1 MALCLC
7 PVMSIFAGGTAYL
20 FSYFINN
27 SKDGLHLAYSYDGLN
42 WMPLN
47 GGRSYLTPA
56 VGKDKLMRDPSIC
69 QSPDGTFHMVWTS
82 SWTDR
87 IIGYASSRDL
97 VHWSEQQAIPVM
109 MHEPDAHN
117 CWAPELFY
125 DEPSQTYYIF
135 WATTIPGRHKEVPTS
150 ESEKGLN
157 HRIYYVTTKDFHT
170 FSKTKMFFNP
180 DFSVIDAAIVKDPKQ
195 GDLIMVVKNE
205 NSNPPEKN
213 LRVTRTKKIEKGFP
227 TKVSTPITGKY
238 WAEGPA
244 PLFVDDTL
252 YVYFDKYRDHR
263 YGAVRSLDNGE
274 TWEDVSELVS
284 FPRGIRHGTAF
295 AVDASVVEALIA
307 NRNYNPLIPDNVAD
321 PSVSKFGDT
330 YYLYGTTDLDYGLER
345 AGTPVVWK
353 SKDFVNW
360 SFEGSHIQGFDWS
373 KGYEYTNNKGE
384 KKKGYFR
391 YWAPGR
397 VIEQDGKY
405 YLYAT
410 FVKPDES
417 MGTYVLTADRPDGA
431 FRFAEGEGLLAPGEG
446 LLDSGERAVPEARV
460 IPEARGLVSREGR
473 ADSPA
478 IINDID
484 GEPFIDDDGT
494 GYIFW
499 RRRNGARL
507 SADRLHL
514 EGETVTLKTARQ
526 GYSEGPVMFKRKG
539 IYYYIYTLSG
549 HQNYANAYMMSHE
562 SPLTGFV
569 KPDGNDIFL
578 FSSPENQ
585 VWGPG
590 HGNVF
595 YDEGK
600 DEYIF
605 LYLEYGDG
613 GTTRQVYANRME
625 FNDDGT
631 IRTLIPDMRGV
642 GYLAAPQETRTNL
655 SLQSH
660 FYASSEKAP
669 RTSVVNIETQPNQPL
684 PEKGSVKSCTR
695 THTYQ
700 AAHVAD
706 ESNGTRWMAADTDSS
721 PFITVDLKEIRKV
734 GECQF
739 YFTRPTEGHT
749 WRLEKSTDG
758 KHWVTCAEQG
768 KVQVCSPHIAKGI
781 GETRYLRLHIR
792 RGDTGLWEWKIY
804 E

>member
-1 MALCLC
+1 MALTLWS
-7 PVMSIFAGGTAYL
+7 VMTISAGETAYL
-20 FSYFINN
+20 FSYFIND

-42 WMPLN
+42 WTSLN
-47 GGRSYLTPA
+47 GGRSFLTPA

-69 QSPDGTFHMVWTS
+69 QAPDGTFHMVWTS

-97 VHWSEQQAIPVM
+97 IHWSEQQAIPVM
-109 MHEPDAHN
+109 MHEPKAHN

-125 DEPSQTYYIF
+125 DEASETYYIF

-157 HRIYYVTTKDFHT
+157 HRMYYVTTKDFRT

-213 LRVTRTKKIEKGFP
+213 LRVTRTKDLAKGFP
-227 TKVSTPITGKY
+227 TKVSAPITGKY

-244 PLFVDDTL
+244 PLFVGDAL

-263 YGAVRSLDNGE
+263 YGAVRSLDHGE
-274 TWEDVSELVS
+274 TWEDVSDQVS

-295 AVDASVVEALIA
+295 AVDASVVEALVA
-307 NRNYNPLIPDNVAD
+307 NRAYNPLIPDNLAD

-330 YYLYGTTDLDYGLER
+330 YYLYGTTDLDYGLGR

-360 SFEGSHIQGFDWS
+360 SFEGSHIRGFDWA
-373 KGYEYTNNKGE
+373 KGYEYVNDKGE

-391 YWAPGR
+391 YWAPGK
-397 VIEQDGKY
+397 VIEQDGRY
-405 YLYAT
+405 YLYVT
-410 FVKPDES
+410 FVKPDEK
-417 MGTYVLTADRPDGA
+417 MGTYVLVADRPDGP
-431 FRFAEGEGLLAPGEG
+431 FQFAEGKGLSVPGT
-446 LLDSGERAVPEARV
+446 AK
-460 IPEARGLVSREGR
+460 

-478 IINDID
+478 IVPDID
-484 GEPFIDDDGT
+484 GEPFVDEDGK

-499 RRRNGARL
+499 RRRFAARL
-507 SADRLHL
+507 SDDKLHI
-514 EGETVTLKTARQ
+514 EGELVSIKTARQ
-526 GYSEGPVMFKRKG
+526 GYSEGPLMFKRKG
-539 IYYYIYTLSG
+539 IYYYVYTLSG
-549 HQNYANAYMMSHE
+549 HQNYANAYMMSRE

-569 KPDGNDIFL
+569 KPEGNDIFL
-578 FSSPENQ
+578 FSAPENQ

-595 YDEGK
+595 YDEGT
-600 DEYIF
+600 DAYIF
-605 LYLEYGDG
+605 VYLEYGDG

-625 FNDDGT
+625 FNEDGT
-631 IRTLIPDMRGV
+631 IRTLVPDARGV
-642 GYLAAPQETRTNL
+642 GCLAAPQETRKNL
-655 SLQSH
+655 ALQSH

-669 RTSVVNIETQPNQPL
+669 RTSTVSIETQPNQPL
-684 PEKGSVKSCTR
+684 PDKGSVKNYTR

-706 ESNGTRWMAADTDSS
+706 ESNGTRWLAADTDSS
-721 PFITVDLKEIRKV
+721 PFITVDLKEVRTV
-734 GECQF
+734 SECHF
-739 YFTRPTEGHT
+739 FFTRPTEGHA
-749 WRLEKSTDG
+749 WRLEKSADG
-758 KHWVTCAEQG
+758 KNWQTCAEQG
-768 KVQVCSPHIAKGI
+768 KVQARSPHIAGAI
-781 GETRYLRLHIR
+781 GEARYLRLHIR
-792 RGDTGLWEWKIY
+792 RGDAGLWEWKIY

>member
-1 MALCLC
+1 MKKVVIWIALSLWS
-7 PVMSIFAGGTAYL
+7 VMTVFAGETAYL
-20 FSYFINN
+20 FSYFIND

-42 WMPLN
+42 WLPLH

-97 VHWSEQQAIPVM
+97 IHWSEQQAIPVM
-109 MHEPDAHN
+109 MHEPEAHN

-125 DEPSQTYYIF
+125 DEASETYYIF

-157 HRIYYVTTKDFHT
+157 HRMYYVTTKDFRT

-213 LRVTRTKKIEKGFP
+213 LRVTRTKDLAKGFP
-227 TKVSTPITGKY
+227 TKVSAPITGKY

-244 PLFVDDTL
+244 PLFVGDAL

-263 YGAVRSLDNGE
+263 YGAVRSLDHGE
-274 TWEDVSELVS
+274 TWEDVSDQVS

-295 AVDASVVEALIA
+295 AVDASVVEALVA
-307 NRNYNPLIPDNVAD
+307 NRAYNPLIPDNLAD

-330 YYLYGTTDLDYGLER
+330 YYLYGTTDLDYGLGR

-360 SFEGSHIQGFDWS
+360 SFEGSHIRGFDWA
-373 KGYEYTNNKGE
+373 KGYEYVNDKGE

-391 YWAPGR
+391 YWAPGK
-397 VIEQDGKY
+397 VIEQDGRY
-405 YLYAT
+405 YLYVT
-410 FVKPDES
+410 FVKPDEK
-417 MGTYVLTADRPDGA
+417 MGTYVLVADRPDGP
-431 FRFAEGEGLLAPGEG
+431 FQFAEGKGLSVPGT
-446 LLDSGERAVPEARV
+446 AK
-460 IPEARGLVSREGR
+460 

-478 IINDID
+478 IVPDID
-484 GEPFIDDDGT
+484 GEPFVDEDGK

-499 RRRNGARL
+499 RRRFAARL
-507 SADRLHL
+507 SDDKLHI
-514 EGETVTLKTARQ
+514 EGELVSIKTARQ
-526 GYSEGPVMFKRKG
+526 GYSEGPLMFKRKG
-539 IYYYIYTLSG
+539 IYYYVYTLSG
-549 HQNYANAYMMSHE
+549 HQNYANAYMMSRE

-569 KPDGNDIFL
+569 KPEGNDIFL
-578 FSSPENQ
+578 FSAPENQ

-595 YDEGK
+595 YDEGT
-600 DEYIF
+600 DAYIF
-605 LYLEYGDG
+605 VYLEYGDG

-625 FNDDGT
+625 FNEDGT
-631 IRTLIPDMRGV
+631 IRTLVPDARGV
-642 GYLAAPQETRTNL
+642 GCLAAPQETRKNL
-655 SLQSH
+655 ALQSH

-669 RTSVVNIETQPNQPL
+669 RTSTVSIETQPNQPL
-684 PEKGSVKSCTR
+684 PDKGSVKNYTR

-706 ESNGTRWMAADTDSS
+706 ESNGTRWLAADTDSS
-721 PFITVDLKEIRKV
+721 PFITVDLKEVRTV
-734 GECQF
+734 SECHF
-739 YFTRPTEGHT
+739 FFTRPTEGHA
-749 WRLEKSTDG
+749 WRLEKSADG
-758 KHWVTCAEQG
+758 KNWQTCAEQG
-768 KVQVCSPHIAKGI
+768 KVQARSPHIAGAI
-781 GETRYLRLHIR
+781 GEARYLRLHIR
-792 RGDTGLWEWKIY
+792 RGDAGLWEWKIY

>member
-1 MALCLC
+1 MALTLWS
-7 PVMSIFAGGTAYL
+7 VMTISAGETAYL
-20 FSYFINN
+20 FSYFIND

-42 WMPLN
+42 WTSLN
-47 GGRSYLTPA
+47 GGRSFLTPA

-69 QSPDGTFHMVWTS
+69 QAPDGTFHMVWTS

-97 VHWSEQQAIPVM
+97 IHWSEQQAIPVM
-109 MHEPDAHN
+109 MHEPKAHN
-117 CWAPELFY
+117 CWAPEVFY
-125 DEPSQTYYIF
+125 DEASETYYIF

-157 HRIYYVTTKDFHT
+157 HRMYYVTTKDFRT

-213 LRVTRTKKIEKGFP
+213 LRVTRTKDLAKGFP
-227 TKVSTPITGKY
+227 TKVSAPITGKY

-244 PLFVDDTL
+244 PLFVGDAL

-263 YGAVRSLDNGE
+263 YGAVRSLDHGE
-274 TWEDVSELVS
+274 TWEDVSDQVS

-295 AVDASVVEALIA
+295 AVDASVVEALVA
-307 NRNYNPLIPDNVAD
+307 NRAYNPLIPDNLAD

-330 YYLYGTTDLDYGLER
+330 YYLYGTTDLDYGLGR

-360 SFEGSHIQGFDWS
+360 SFEGSHIRGFDWA
-373 KGYEYTNNKGE
+373 KGYEYVNDKGE

-391 YWAPGR
+391 YWAPGK
-397 VIEQDGKY
+397 VIEQDGRY
-405 YLYAT
+405 YLYVT
-410 FVKPDES
+410 FVKPDEK
-417 MGTYVLTADRPDGA
+417 MGTYVLVADRPDGP
-431 FRFAEGEGLLAPGEG
+431 FQFAEGKGLSVPGT
-446 LLDSGERAVPEARV
+446 AK
-460 IPEARGLVSREGR
+460 

-478 IINDID
+478 IVPDID
-484 GEPFIDDDGT
+484 GEPFVDEDGK

-499 RRRNGARL
+499 RRRFAARL
-507 SADRLHL
+507 SDDKLHI
-514 EGETVTLKTARQ
+514 EGELVSIKTARQ
-526 GYSEGPVMFKRKG
+526 GYSEGPLMFKRKG
-539 IYYYIYTLSG
+539 IYYYVYTLSG
-549 HQNYANAYMMSHE
+549 HQNYANAYMMSRE

-569 KPDGNDIFL
+569 KPEGNDIFL
-578 FSSPENQ
+578 FSAPENQ

-595 YDEGK
+595 YDEGT
-600 DEYIF
+600 DAYIF
-605 LYLEYGDG
+605 VYLEYGDG

-625 FNDDGT
+625 FNEDGT
-631 IRTLIPDMRGV
+631 IRTLVPDARGV
-642 GYLAAPQETRTNL
+642 GCLAAPQETRKNL
-655 SLQSH
+655 ALQSH

-669 RTSVVNIETQPNQPL
+669 RTSTVSIETQPNQPL
-684 PEKGSVKSCTR
+684 PDKGSVKNYTR

-706 ESNGTRWMAADTDSS
+706 ESNGTRWLAADTDSS
-721 PFITVDLKEIRKV
+721 PFITVDLKEVRTV
-734 GECQF
+734 SECHF
-739 YFTRPTEGHT
+739 FFTRPTEGHA
-749 WRLEKSTDG
+749 WRLEKSADG
-758 KHWVTCAEQG
+758 KNWQTCAEQG
-768 KVQVCSPHIAKGI
+768 KVQARSPHIAGAI
-781 GETRYLRLHIR
+781 GEARYLRLHIR
-792 RGDTGLWEWKIY
+792 RGDAGLWEWKIY